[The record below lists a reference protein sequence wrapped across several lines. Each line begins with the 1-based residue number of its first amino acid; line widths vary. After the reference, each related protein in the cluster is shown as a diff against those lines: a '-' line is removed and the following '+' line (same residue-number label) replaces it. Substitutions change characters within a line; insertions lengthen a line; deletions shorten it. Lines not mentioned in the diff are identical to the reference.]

1 MYRNLITKY
10 DGSCADCGAELP
22 AGSKARYY
30 GRGRLYGVDCHEDT
44 AKTDTAPPILAAL
57 IEAAAAA
64 GSAYVNYVAE
74 HYTAPAFEV
83 VENAPGDIFHNP
95 AAPTRTVGAM
105 FDVCGFVWVDI
116 DNRRKSGSPGARMLR
131 EFKSH
136 ASEDHI
142 GTWRLGEFSL
152 RHSGYD
158 GSWHLGGYGAD
169 SVTGGT
175 GNCALSAARA
185 GGKAFVESMTAAGYE
200 GLRVESRI
208 D

>member
-10 DGSCADCGAELP
+10 TGTCADCGAELP
-22 AGSKARYY
+22 AGTKARYY

-57 IEAAAAA
+57 LEAAAAA
-64 GSAYVNYVAE
+64 GSAYVNYAAE
-74 HYTAPAFEV
+74 FYTAPAFEV
-83 VENAPGDIFHNP
+83 VENAPGDMFHNP
-95 AAPTRTVGAM
+95 AAPTRTVGTM

-116 DNRRKSGSPGARMLR
+116 DNRRKSGAPGARMLR

-136 ASEDHI
+136 ASEDY
-142 GTWRLGEFSL
+142 GAWRLGEFSL
-152 RHSGYD
+152 SHSGYD

-175 GNCALSAARA
+175 GNGAMSAAEA
-185 GGKAFVESMTAAGYE
+185 GAGAFVASLAAAGYE